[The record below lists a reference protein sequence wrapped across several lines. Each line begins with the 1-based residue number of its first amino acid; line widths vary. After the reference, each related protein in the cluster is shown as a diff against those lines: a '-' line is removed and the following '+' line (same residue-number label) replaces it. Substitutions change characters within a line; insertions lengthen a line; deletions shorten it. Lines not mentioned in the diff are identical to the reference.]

1 MANHKSAI
9 KRIRQTEKRNT
20 INRHNRST
28 LRTQVKKLI
37 KAIEAGESTEA
48 QTLFS
53 PTVSLIDKTVRK
65 GGLNKGT
72 ADRMKSRLSARV
84 KSVKAAA

>member
-9 KRIRQTEKRNT
+9 KRIRQTEKRNQ
-20 INRHNRST
+20 INRHNRSA

-37 KAIEAGESTEA
+37 KAVEAGEVEAA

-65 GGLNKGT
+65 GALNKGT

-84 KSVKAAA
+84 KKTKTAA